1 MDKAL
6 VLKAEIRQ
14 GLGSKD
20 AIKLRKQ
27 GQIPAVVYGHKKE
40 PVSIALDAK
49 SFTEGLHRG
58 RRLVLTCELEHRV
71 PRHLHVQMIPFYAR
85 CPQCGSYRRKWTW
98 MPAPL
103 WLDGWDWLI
112 WGARAA
118 GRCLAGLGRLL

>member
-1 MDKAL
+1 MSTVSGEESVRPNLAP
-6 VLKAEIRQ
+6 RQ
-14 GLGSKD
+14 GWPG
-20 AIKLRKQ
+20 
-27 GQIPAVVYGHKKE
+27 
-40 PVSIALDAK
+40 
-49 SFTEGLHRG
+49 HRG